1 MADEDVLDVYSDQF
15 RINTTPY
22 GANLVFAKTQ
32 PDAPAGQAPRS
43 KDQVIVR
50 MSLEHLKVMVMVLKK
65 NLRGYEQRTGI
76 TVELPFDML
85 NSMGLSKEDWS

>member
-1 MADEDVLDVYSDQF
+1 MPDDDDVPDVYSDQF

-22 GANLVFAKTQ
+22 GASLVFAKTR
-32 PDAPAGQAPRS
+32 PDTPAGQPRS

-65 NLRGYEQRTGI
+65 NMKGYEARTGI

-85 NSMGLSKEDWS
+85 NSMGLSKEDW

>member
-1 MADEDVLDVYSDQF
+1 MADDDVPDVYSDQF

-22 GANLVFAKTQ
+22 GATLAFAKSQ
-32 PDAPAGQAPRS
+32 PDTPAGQAPRS

-85 NSMGLSKEDWS
+85 NQMGLSKEDW

>member
-1 MADEDVLDVYSDQF
+1 MADNEVPDVYSDQF

-22 GANLVFAKTQ
+22 GATLAFAKTK
-32 PDAPAGQAPRS
+32 PDTPAGQAPRS
-43 KDQVIVR
+43 EDQVIVR
-50 MSLEHLKVMVMVLKK
+50 MSLEHLKVMVMVLRK

-85 NSMGLSKEDWS
+85 NSMGLSKEDW

>member
-1 MADEDVLDVYSDQF
+1 MADDDVPDVYSDQF

-22 GANLVFAKTQ
+22 GATLAFAKSQ
-32 PDAPAGQAPRS
+32 PDTPAGQAPRS

-65 NLRGYEQRTGI
+65 NLHGYEQRTGI

-85 NSMGLSKEDWS
+85 NQMGLSKEDW

>member
-1 MADEDVLDVYSDQF
+1 MVDDEVPDVYSDQF

-22 GANLVFAKTQ
+22 GATLAFAKSQ

-43 KDQVIVR
+43 KDQVVVR

-85 NSMGLSKEDWS
+85 NSMGLSKEDW

>member
-1 MADEDVLDVYSDQF
+1 MPDEEVLDVYSDQF

-22 GANLVFAKTQ
+22 GANLTFAKTQ

-65 NLRGYEQRTGI
+65 NLRATSSAPASP
-76 TVELPFDML
+76 VELPFDML
-85 NSMGLSKEDWS
+85 NSMGLSKEDW

>member
-1 MADEDVLDVYSDQF
+1 MPEEEVPDVYSDQF

-22 GANLVFAKTQ
+22 GANLTFAKTQ

-76 TVELPFDML
+76 TIELPFDML
-85 NSMGLSKEDWS
+85 NSMGLSKEDW

>member
-1 MADEDVLDVYSDQF
+1 MPDDEVPDVYSDQF

-32 PDAPAGQAPRS
+32 PDAPAGQSPRS

-65 NLRGYEQRTGI
+65 NLKGYEQRTGI
-76 TVELPFDML
+76 DIDLPFDML
-85 NSMGLSKEDWS
+85 NSMGLSKEDW

>member
-1 MADEDVLDVYSDQF
+1 MPDDDDVPDVYSDQF

-22 GANLVFAKTQ
+22 GASLVFAKTQ
-32 PDAPAGQAPRS
+32 ADTPAGQPRS
-43 KDQVIVR
+43 KDQAIVR

-65 NLRGYEQRTGI
+65 NLKGYETRTGI

-85 NSMGLSKEDWS
+85 NSMGLSKEDW

>member
-1 MADEDVLDVYSDQF
+1 MADDDVLDVYSDQF

-22 GANLVFAKTQ
+22 GATLAFAKTQ

-43 KDQVIVR
+43 RDQVVVR

-65 NLRGYEQRTGI
+65 NLKGYEQRTGI

-85 NSMGLSKEDWS
+85 NSMGLSKEDW

>member
-1 MADEDVLDVYSDQF
+1 MPDDDVLDVYSDQF

-50 MSLEHLKVMVMVLKK
+50 MSLEHLKVM
-65 NLRGYEQRTGI
+65 QRTGI
-76 TVELPFDML
+76 TIELPFDML
-85 NSMGLSKEDWS
+85 NSMGLSKEDW